1 MQGGGRRCV
10 PELSICRGYLAAAG
24 LRYGSAMTMH
34 RRLLLGA
41 AASLPMA
48 RLARGAVA
56 HRLTVLHVNDFHSR
70 HEPVDGR
77 ALTCRPGARPDC
89 FGGAARL
96 ATALFAERAAAAAAG
111 RTVLLVDAG
120 DQFQGSLFYTAWH
133 GAVELAVM
141 HALGSE
147 AMAVGNHEF
156 DNGPATLAAFVR
168 GARFPV
174 LSANIDASADPALA
188 GLLKPAVTLRKGGLS
203 IGLIGVTTLQT
214 ATTSSPGPTIRFTD
228 PAAAL
233 ATQARRLREGGAR
246 LVIALSHLGWDDDRA
261 LAGQVPGV
269 DVFVGGHSHTLLSDS
284 EAGAAGPAHE
294 AFTGR
299 SGRAVVVQAAC
310 YGRYFGRLDLD
321 LDDDGQVLAMGGDTR
336 HVGLELP
343 EHPEVAAIV
352 ASYAGQLDAVRR
364 RVVGAAPAAIDIA
377 GCRVGECALGSF
389 VAEAMLRSVKGA
401 DIALMNSGGLR
412 TGLPG
417 GSITL
422 GDVLSMLPFGNTV
435 ATLRLRGSD
444 LRTALANGVARAGM
458 GAFPQVAGLR
468 FTWRPQAPAADRLGA
483 VEVAQ
488 PDRRFAPLDDAKI
501 YTVVTNNFVRTGGD
515 GYGVM
520 RDRAIDPYDTGPGLD
535 AVVSEAIAAAG
546 PLALQTDGRIATP

>member
-1 MQGGGRRCV
+1 MV
-10 PELSICRGYLAAAG
+10 
-24 LRYGSAMTMH
+24 
-34 RRLLLGA
+34 RLT
-41 AASLPMA
+41 
-48 RLARGAVA
+48 RGAVA
-56 HRLTVLHVNDFHSR
+56 HRLTVLHMNDFHSR

-96 ATALFAERAAAAAAG
+96 ATALFAERAAAEAAG

-141 HALGSE
+141 HVLGTE

-156 DNGPATLAAFVR
+156 DNGPAVLASFVR
-168 GARFPV
+168 GATFPV
-174 LSANIDASADPALA
+174 LSANSDASADPGLA
-188 GLLKPAVTLRKGGLS
+188 GLLKPAITVEKDGLP

-214 ATTSSPGPTIRFTD
+214 ITGSSPGPTIRFTD

-233 ATQARRLREGGAR
+233 ATQAQALRAGGAK
-246 LVIALSHLGWDDDRA
+246 LVIALSHLGWDEDRA
-261 LAGQVPGV
+261 LAGHVPGV

-284 EAGAAGPAHE
+284 EAGASGPAHA
-294 AFTGR
+294 AFTGPA
-299 SGRAVVVQAAC
+299 GRAVVVQAAC

-321 LDDDGQVLAMGGDTR
+321 VADDGTVLAMGGDTR
-336 HVGLELP
+336 HVGLDLP

-364 RVVGAAPAAIDIA
+364 RVVGQAPAAIDIA

-389 VAEAMLRSVKGA
+389 VAGAMLHSVQGA
-401 DIALMNSGGLR
+401 DVALMNGGGLR

-417 GSITL
+417 GRITL
-422 GDVLSMLPFGNTV
+422 GDVLSVLPFGNTV
-435 ATLRLRGSD
+435 ATLKLRGAD
-444 LRTALANGVARAGM
+444 LRAALANGVARAGM

-468 FTWRPQAPAADRLGA
+468 FTWNPQADPAARLGR
-483 VEVAQ
+483 VEIGQADGHFV
-488 PDRRFAPLDDAKI
+488 PLDDARI
-501 YTVVTNNFVRTGGD
+501 YSVVTNNFVRAGGD

-535 AVVSEAIAAAG
+535 EVVSAAIAASGAFA
-546 PLALQTDGRIATP
+546 PQTDGRIAVQ